1 MPAMLAEHLPK
12 QQVCGHLADK
22 IFAETQSV
30 RTPGSQE
37 TCRNSKCTGGCFF
50 TKSGKISYRP
60 LGPPPPLFR
69 THRNVFPSY
78 RPAPPPSKRKGKD
91 RRNHHWRPSFL
102 AKWWWGVR
110 RSLVHNILL
119 SKGWGGVGN
128 SGFGAH
134 FPCLEACYLLE

>member
-1 MPAMLAEHLPK
+1 MLGL
-12 QQVCGHLADK
+12 
-22 IFAETQSV
+22 
-30 RTPGSQE
+30 
-37 TCRNSKCTGGCFF
+37 GGCFF

-78 RPAPPPSKRKGKD
+78 RPAPPPQNGKGKTEETIIGD
-91 RRNHHWRPSFL
+91 QVFL
-102 AKWWWGVR
+102 PNGGGGVR